1 MKAAPVV
8 SKAAAPV
15 LREGVQAAGRV
26 AREIGEQAPEVKRA
40 VWEGMENMGP
50 YSTKTGIAGQLL
62 DPMGQ
67 ADQFFDWV
75 RKRGIRWE
83 SLKSMAPEVR
93 TKLWEAWQKSSKTP
107 GHAYTGQFGDLKQY
121 EWAKAPD
128 TQQYANRAQALEHP
142 YGLTE
147 SWEDNLR
154 SGLDA
159 LGITELPRTTQD
171 LWNAVQNAQVQ
182 GRISKAKGT
191 ELLKTMRE
199 SLGALQHNTRTTSL
213 LYPTKAEKTR
223 KATASNIK
231 LWDDG
236 NAWLAYAPD
245 GRKVQVGKGV
255 VGSAQDARKYAA
267 EFFSRNVREEAG
279 AYDQTGALKLPGGG
293 VPSLASLVGENPKVD
308 TWARRWNEERFIQLP
323 TKPTNIS
330 EPILTEPTIHKFWTP
345 DGTVEAKYQFAIA
358 DDASS
363 KKRKLLMARNV
374 DTNDVPF
381 DNELGKWQQV
391 GEYDGE
397 NLGIMEAYRGK
408 GAGTAFVEQLI
419 AKGKLKPSIGYSPEG
434 LRTVEKARANLL
446 AKGGTQ
452 QLGGAVPGG
461 VTAAVPQQPGESD
474 EDYQRRV
481 QLGMGLMAGGVALGG
496 VRNVG
501 KAGRPT
507 STNPATQKLFD
518 MYYGPKLKGA
528 DATVRQ
534 RVKDFATKAT
544 QWFTDRNVSVSELVH
559 MAERAAGVKEGGLP
573 VEMQADLLMR
583 LNPNKAAAVHL
594 QEGLQPAI
602 QSVGDDLPY
611 LDAYLT
617 HQNNIDV
624 ARSIGQKVER
634 SVMSERIK
642 PSLAARNLNAER
654 GTLRLKEYRAKVL
667 EAGDQKKLVRY
678 DELNDQYGKAQ
689 DDLTRLDEQLYE
701 KAQELDMLKAPSEM
715 VRPPKNLFVG
725 WTEGQIQEFA
735 EREGRNVFQPDWWD
749 KLDPIAIKDARSSLS
764 RGGGKTK
771 QIGQLKAE
779 LSRIK
784 AERAKMLADSKSL
797 EGQMESVLN
806 GIDTEAGN
814 RLKAEIAE
822 RQKRI
827 TELEKRVYD
836 DTERALG
843 RQRREAMTKGADAE
857 ANRMFSG
864 GLRVADSE
872 QALANLPNE
881 LGSERYAK
889 VEQAANQVYA
899 LVDQLRARLV
909 KSGVWSQELADTLKQ
924 QYPHYVQTYI
934 LEKHADSPMGVGG
947 KGIGLSDRQ
956 LRQLTIKGTEKD
968 REAPLGSMVRMVFQT
983 EQMAR
988 KNDVF
993 NAFVRL
999 RDTLAQS
1006 DPAWSSRIR
1015 QIEDPSDIV
1024 KSGPNAEHVI
1034 QGYQNGNKVMY
1045 AVPKELGL
1053 AYEAKDGVIPIL
1065 NKLMTLFKM
1074 GATSRNPLFLSGNAV
1089 MDAMTFISRESVRA
1103 GGSQH
1108 LPKIVKALAEGY
1120 IDAFKG
1126 LPSGTYKGDTA
1137 NLLKGGGGI
1146 FGYFQSKPEMT
1157 AKMVQYLRQRN
1168 ALDIRGKDDLLHL
1181 LKQLA
1186 TGEPVEAIGE
1196 RVELAPRVAS
1206 YKLAKKAG
1214 KADQLAVDAARSV
1227 TMDFA
1232 RGGTASKL
1240 LDQFIPF
1247 FNVGMQSPAQV
1258 VRAWKENPKGF
1269 IATAV
1274 ELLAGPTVAVEAW
1287 NRSDPQRAKD
1297 YEDVPQYVKDQGIV
1311 IMLPVEAPIDK
1322 QGNRRPQFVFLRTRE
1337 YTPFVS
1343 LTREA
1348 VNRVMGG
1355 NPRDWDDLI
1364 GRGVLSSTSPVS
1376 GSSGSE
1382 IASGIQMPVAG
1393 TFTQLMTNRDLYRDK
1408 HIASQYADEQAS
1420 AFSKTLAEWTNT
1432 RPSQVEFAIRDIGS
1446 GVAGMGL
1453 AASDAFTGNLR
1464 GGNTPQDIPGIGGV
1478 AGRFIRGS
1486 TGQRLEEA
1494 QQATMSQ
1501 DVQDI
1506 LRREGITYNIG
1517 QVQRTINGVP
1527 LTMDEQTSYQQLVN
1541 ELVEKNIMA
1550 TVKTPVWATLTAEQ
1564 KERQIQRMVALAK
1577 DQARAQ
1583 IMEGKAATPTGRGS
1597 SASPL
1602 PAGVQ
1607 RWTGPQRPSH

>member
-1 MKAAPVV
+1 MAIPKWTYIPTSILDQEERENDANEWAARQRQQLADEWAERTRAQIAEAQQDWRQQIAPQREDRWDFLTSPRQMNPLQAVGDLAGIIGAGFEEVQEHFFDPMTGLTMGEHIGRTAQNRARQEQIDAGMEPTIIESQGRMSPELQALFERYRQQRILNPNTPMPEELKPWLQTPTQQAPAAAIEPEFDIRRQAQEVSQWGGAGAGWERAGSLRRELQPDITEQMVYDLVNPASWLGPEHGVALARGVMKAAPVV

-26 AREIGEQAPEVKRA
+26 AREIGEQAPDVARR
-40 VWEGMENMGP
+40 
-50 YSTKTGIAGQLL
+50 L
-62 DPMGQ
+62 
-67 ADQFFDWV
+67 
-75 RKRGIRWE
+75 
-83 SLKSMAPEVR
+83 
-93 TKLWEAWQKSSKTP
+93 
-107 GHAYTGQFGDLKQY
+107 
-121 EWAKAPD
+121 
-128 TQQYANRAQALEHP
+128 
-142 YGLTE
+142 
-147 SWEDNLR
+147 
-154 SGLDA
+154 
-159 LGITELPRTTQD
+159 
-171 LWNAVQNAQVQ
+171 
-182 GRISKAKGT
+182 
-191 ELLKTMRE
+191 
-199 SLGALQHNTRTTSL
+199 
-213 LYPTKAEKTR
+213 
-223 KATASNIK
+223 AT
-231 LWDDG
+231 
-236 NAWLAYAPD
+236 
-245 GRKVQVGKGV
+245 
-255 VGSAQDARKYAA
+255 
-267 EFFSRNVREEAG
+267 EEAG
-279 AYDQTGALKLPGGG
+279 FARLGKEAEGI
-293 VPSLASLVGENPKVD
+293 PKVAFKNTD
-308 TWARRWNEERFIQLP
+308 PESGGPRGSIEERF
-323 TKPTNIS
+323 
-330 EPILTEPTIHKFWTP
+330 
-345 DGTVEAKYQFAIA
+345 GT
-358 DDASS
+358 
-363 KKRKLLMARNV
+363 
-374 DTNDVPF
+374 
-381 DNELGKWQQV
+381 
-391 GEYDGE
+391 
-397 NLGIMEAYRGK
+397 
-408 GAGTAFVEQLI
+408 
-419 AKGKLKPSIGYSPEG
+419 
-434 LRTVEKARANLL
+434 
-446 AKGGTQ
+446 
-452 QLGGAVPGG
+452 
-461 VTAAVPQQPGESD
+461 
-474 EDYQRRV
+474 
-481 QLGMGLMAGGVALGG
+481 LGG

-583 LNPNKAAAVHL
+583 LNPDKAAAVHL

-827 TELEKRVYD
+827 TRLEKRVYD

-1065 NKLMTLFKM
+1065 KKLMTLFKM

-1355 NPRDWDDLI
+1355 NPRDWADLI

-1494 QQATMSQ
+1494 QQAAMSQ

-1607 RWTGPQRPSH
+1607 RWTGPR